1 MRVLLFV
8 ALALYCADAHTQSY
22 KCPAENA
29 GIRLTNAQV
38 RIGPQDT
45 AHALHGDVNQVREG
59 TDVRYNLPDGVPR
72 WLVCEYGG
80 KRVEGS
86 AISAPQTIAARET
99 RIPLDALVNACDLVI
114 RKHVIRGKEDT
125 VWTAAAT
132 CEQRKPPPPDMM

>member
-29 GIRLTNAQV
+29 GILLTNAQV
-38 RIGPQDT
+38 RIGPQDA
-45 AHALHGDVNQVREG
+45 AHALHGDVNQVLDG
-59 TDVRYNLPDGVPR
+59 TDIHYNLPDGVPH

-86 AISAPQTIAARET
+86 AISAPQTVAARET
-99 RIPLDALVNACDLVI
+99 RIPLNTLVNACDLVI
-114 RKHVIRGKEDT
+114 RKHVIREKGGS
-125 VWTAAAT
+125 VWTAVAT
-132 CEQRKPPPPDMM
+132 CENSKPPPPDMM